1 MNKGKVKEALAFMSK
16 VGLRVFQKNI
26 NVSIQI
32 KTLKE

>member
-1 MNKGKVKEALAFMSK
+1 MKRGKVKEELAFMSK

-32 KTLKE
+32 TTLKE